1 MASSS
6 SNNNNPYHEER
17 FLFARLVLT
26 IGRDPYRTVET
37 ISLWLWLC
45 QCTPGSRLIHRIL
58 SMTDRD
64 IHAVAVEAESILDSL
79 LPGLVRRRA
88 SARDNDVPITAA
100 LLNLPVNIH
109 YFRTNR
115 ESVSVG
121 MSTFLG
127 SLRSL
132 VFEDL
137 ATGMRGCLNVNGGD
151 DMNINLNMNMDL
163 SMNMNREMR
172 SSQFL
177 PFVPHGEGTSNIG
190 RQTGHLLVNP
200 TATAAAA
207 MMANEQF
214 NRIVFM
220 NHFLA
225 NLNNNN
231 NPLLMY
237 PEQMMMNNPSVV
249 APPRMEEVVAVDG
262 GDESDGD
269 DPLADERTLFVTF
282 SRGFPLT
289 EEELREFFTRRYGA
303 IEKILIQ
310 ETPMGI
316 PPLYAKIMFYSPL
329 VVNRIIRNLNK
340 VKFLIG
346 GKHVWARRYISKKKK
361 KVNGNR
367 RA

>member
-6 SNNNNPYHEER
+6 SPLNNNNPFHEER

-64 IHAVAVEAESILDSL
+64 IHAVAVEAELILDSL

-132 VFEDL
+132 VFEDF
-137 ATGMRGCLNVNGGD
+137 GMRGCLN
-151 DMNINLNMNMDL
+151 
-163 SMNMNREMR
+163 
-172 SSQFL
+172 
-177 PFVPHGEGTSNIG
+177 
-190 RQTGHLLVNP
+190 
-200 TATAAAA
+200 
-207 MMANEQF
+207 
-214 NRIVFM
+214 
-220 NHFLA
+220 
-225 NLNNNN
+225 
-231 NPLLMY
+231 
-237 PEQMMMNNPSVV
+237 MMMNNNPSVGLTGIGGGV
-249 APPRMEEVVAVDG
+249 NVGSSVTISEVRTNLNPNAPLWAPPRMEEVVAVDG

-303 IEKILIQ
+303 IEKIQIQ

-346 GKHVWARRYISKKKK
+346 GKHVWSRRYISKKKK
-361 KVNGNR
+361 KGNENR